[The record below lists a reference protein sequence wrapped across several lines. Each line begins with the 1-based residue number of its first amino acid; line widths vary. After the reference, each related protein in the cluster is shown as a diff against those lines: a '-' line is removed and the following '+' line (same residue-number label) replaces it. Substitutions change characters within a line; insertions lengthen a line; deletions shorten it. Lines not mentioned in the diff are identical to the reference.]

1 MWEDETNVASRRLP
15 PPKGE
20 KTILGRNF
28 ARMNIAKEAN
38 MYIYIYTV
46 YIYIYI
52 QDLCFFE
59 TVLFHQNLR
68 VPPLPPP
75 PRNQALTVKGL
86 LRDHGG

>member
-28 ARMNIAKEAN
+28 ARVNIAKEAN
-38 MYIYIYTV
+38 MYIYIYC
-46 YIYIYI
+46 IYIFKI
-52 QDLCFFE
+52 LCFFE
-59 TVLFHQNLR
+59 TVLFHENLR
-68 VPPLPPP
+68 GPPLPPP